1 MIDPDFELRI
11 LRVME
16 VLEPGWNFSI
26 GVDQYGQEM
35 FVLCMP
41 CADSEWAM
49 SECTFDEAID
59 NTIEIMEAFQWN

>member
-41 CADSEWAM
+41 CADS
-49 SECTFDEAID
+49 
-59 NTIEIMEAFQWN
+59 